1 MRVKIFPE
9 FGLQQLDDG
18 TWLFTEAA
26 KAKIDNTGFKQIYSD
41 SILKY
46 LECFSPV
53 FEKAKATSEF
63 EFILSLLRIHQEFQD
78 VGWDPYE
85 TTLQIIPRM
94 ISLYEKAERLKQY
107 VDFNWSP
114 EELTGRLSA
123 CLKRVMG

>member
-1 MRVKIFPE
+1 MKNFPE
-9 FGLQQLDDG
+9 FGLLQLDDG
-18 TWLFTEAA
+18 TWLFTQEA

-46 LECFSPV
+46 LECFSPA

-85 TTLQIIPRM
+85 TTLQMIPRM
-94 ISLYEKAERLKQY
+94 ISLYEKA
-107 VDFNWSP
+107 P
-114 EELTGRLSA
+114 A
-123 CLKRVMG
+123 P